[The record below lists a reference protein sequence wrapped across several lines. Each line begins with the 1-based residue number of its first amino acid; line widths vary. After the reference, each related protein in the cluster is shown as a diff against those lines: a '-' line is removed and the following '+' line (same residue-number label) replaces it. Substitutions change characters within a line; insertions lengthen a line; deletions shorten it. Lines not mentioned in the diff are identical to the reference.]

1 MVSPADI
8 AREYVE
14 NWNRRDWKAYRE
26 LLDDQYTYTGGDGQT
41 QRGPEAGMAVGQ
53 MFATAFPDGRIDLRQ
68 IHTAGDTAV
77 VEFTGHGTHSGE
89 LMGIAPTGRRISIP
103 VITVLTES
111 DADAPRTCSA
121 TTMINSASAAFNA
134 AALAFRQPN
143 PDLSLI

>member
-68 IHTAGDTAV
+68 IHTAGDTV
-77 VEFTGHGTHSGE
+77 IVEFTGSGTHRGD
-89 LMGIAPTGRRISIP
+89 LMGIAPTGRQASMPIC
-103 VITVLTES
+103 TVLTVRGGKIVSEREYM
-111 DADAPRTCSA
+111 DMAHMMRQLGAMP
-121 TTMINSASAAFNA
+121 A
-134 AALAFRQPN
+134 AATA
-143 PDLSLI
+143 

>member
-26 LLDDQYTYTGGDGQT
+26 LLDDQYTYTGGDGET

-68 IHTAGDTAV
+68 IHTAGDTAI
-77 VEFTGHGTHSGE
+77 VEFTGSGTHSGD
-89 LMGIAPTGRRISIP
+89 LMGIAPTGRHISIP
-103 VITVLTES
+103 VITVLTVRGGRIVSEREYM
-111 DADAPRTCSA
+111 DMAHITRQLGVMP
-121 TTMINSASAAFNA
+121 A
-134 AALAFRQPN
+134 AATA
-143 PDLSLI
+143 

>member
-53 MFATAFPDGRIDLRQ
+53 MFATAFPDGRIDLGQ

-77 VEFTGHGTHSGE
+77 VEFTGHGTHSGD
-89 LMGIAPTGRRISIP
+89 LMGIAPTGRQISIP
-103 VITVLTES
+103 VITVLTVRGGKIVSEREYM
-111 DADAPRTCSA
+111 DMAHVMRQLGVIP
-121 TTMINSASAAFNA
+121 A
-134 AALAFRQPN
+134 AATA
-143 PDLSLI
+143 

>member
-68 IHTAGDTAV
+68 IHTAGDTAI
-77 VEFTGHGTHSGE
+77 VEFTGSGTHSGD

-103 VITVLTES
+103 VITVLTVRGGKIVSEREYM
-111 DADAPRTCSA
+111 DMAHVMRQLGVIP
-121 TTMINSASAAFNA
+121 A
-134 AALAFRQPN
+134 AATA
-143 PDLSLI
+143 

>member
-68 IHTAGDTAV
+68 IHTAGDTV
-77 VEFTGHGTHSGE
+77 IVEFTGSGTHSGD

-103 VITVLTES
+103 VITVLTVRGGRIVSEREYM
-111 DADAPRTCSA
+111 DMAHMMRQLGVMP
-121 TTMINSASAAFNA
+121 A
-134 AALAFRQPN
+134 AATA
-143 PDLSLI
+143 

>member
-68 IHTAGDTAV
+68 IHTAGDTAI
-77 VEFTGHGTHSGE
+77 VEFTGSGTHSGD

-103 VITVLTES
+103 VITVLTVRGGKIVSEREYM
-111 DADAPRTCSA
+111 DMAHMMRQLGVMP
-121 TTMINSASAAFNA
+121 A
-134 AALAFRQPN
+134 AATA
-143 PDLSLI
+143 

>member
-68 IHTAGDTAV
+68 IHTAGDTAI
-77 VEFTGHGTHSGE
+77 VEFTGRGTHSGD
-89 LMGIAPTGRRISIP
+89 LMGIAPTGRHISIP
-103 VITVLTES
+103 VITVLTVRGGRIVSEREYM
-111 DADAPRTCSA
+111 DMAHMMRQLGVMP
-121 TTMINSASAAFNA
+121 A
-134 AALAFRQPN
+134 AATA
-143 PDLSLI
+143 

>member
-26 LLDDQYTYTGGDGQT
+26 LLDDQYTYTGGDGET

-68 IHTAGDTAV
+68 IHTAGDTAI
-77 VEFTGHGTHSGE
+77 VEFTGRGTHSGD
-89 LMGIAPTGRRISIP
+89 LMGIAPTGRHISIP
-103 VITVLTES
+103 VITVLTVRGGRIVSEREYM
-111 DADAPRTCSA
+111 DMAHMMRQLGVMP
-121 TTMINSASAAFNA
+121 A
-134 AALAFRQPN
+134 AATA
-143 PDLSLI
+143 

>member
-68 IHTAGDTAV
+68 IHTAGDTAI
-77 VEFTGHGTHSGE
+77 VEFTGSGTHSGD

-103 VITVLTES
+103 VITVLTVRGGRIVSEREYM
-111 DADAPRTCSA
+111 DMAHVMRQLGVMP
-121 TTMINSASAAFNA
+121 A
-134 AALAFRQPN
+134 AATA
-143 PDLSLI
+143 

>member
-53 MFATAFPDGRIDLRQ
+53 MFATAFPDGRIDLRE
-68 IHTAGDTAV
+68 IHTAGDTAI
-77 VEFTGHGTHSGE
+77 VEFTGSGTHSGD

-103 VITVLTES
+103 VITVLTVRGGRIVSEREYM
-111 DADAPRTCSA
+111 DMAHMMRQLGVMP
-121 TTMINSASAAFNA
+121 A
-134 AALAFRQPN
+134 AATA
-143 PDLSLI
+143 